1 MQRNRYRENH
11 SDSSLSQSLLGI
23 LIGVVA
29 LYIEFSIIKYFVTSD
44 DKQDKETFNNNY
56 SYSHSTTNSSYST
69 SNNYGK
75 NNNYSTNTSNKY
87 TKNYDSKD
95 WNRYYEYHKYIG
107 CTQEEVINSL
117 GNDYYISTNKLVYTK
132 GNITPGLTLSI
143 RITFEFKNDK
153 VYRITYY
160 DQSTDHGM
168 PTYIE

>member
-11 SDSSLSQSLLGI
+11 SDASLSQSLLW
-23 LIGVVA
+23 LVIGVFA
-29 LYIEFSIIKYFVTSD
+29 LYIEFSIVKYFVSSD
-44 DKQDKETFNNNY
+44 DKQNKEKANNKY
-56 SYSHSTTNSSYST
+56 SYSYSTTNTNYST
-69 SNNYGK
+69 NNNYGK
-75 NNNYSTNTSNKY
+75 NSNYRTNSSSSY

-95 WNRYYEYHKYIG
+95 WDRYYEYHKYIG
-107 CTQEEVINSL
+107 CTQEEVINSF

-132 GNITPGLTLSI
+132 GNITPGATLSI

-160 DQSTDHGM
+160 DQSTDHGT